1 MQRSKTI
8 TMTEGTPWKALVRF
22 AIPLLFGSLFQQ
34 LYHTVDTMMVGRLVS
49 EQALS
54 SVGTCGVLTNLLIA
68 FSTGFSVGTGVI
80 SSQLYGANRKNE
92 LTKNAYTS
100 LIFLTAMGVVIGLI
114 GILFGSFLL
123 RHLVSVPEELLADA
137 AEYFRVCAVGFV
149 FLFSYNAVASLLR
162 SIGDS
167 KASLY
172 FLMISSVVNVVLDY
186 AFIAWF
192 HMGVAGAAWATVIS
206 QAVSCALSFI
216 YMQRKYELFRFKG
229 KALSVHS
236 KDIVL
241 LVKTGTPMAL
251 QSMVGT
257 VFNLFMQRLVNSFG
271 AAMTASYTVVSRY
284 EGYMHLPTNV
294 MNQGISTFAAQ
305 NKGAGKTDRIQKGL
319 KQSIIVATIAT
330 GTLSLLSFL
339 LAPRITA
346 AFGISG
352 QSAIYC
358 TQHIRILA
366 FPFMLFSLYFPCT
379 GMYQGVGKG
388 SSATA
393 MSTTFLYIC
402 LILGYSLCR
411 IPAIGEKSLMICKP
425 VTWLLMQPINYVYYF
440 RGTWKNAK
448 VIE

>member
-1 MQRSKTI
+1 MQKKQTI
-8 TMTEGTPWKALVRF
+8 SMTQGTPWKALVRF
-22 AIPLLFGSLFQQ
+22 AIPLLLGSLFQQ

-80 SSQLYGANRKNE
+80 SAQLYGAGRRDAI
-92 LTKNAYTS
+92 TKNAYTS
-100 LIFLTAMGVVIGLI
+100 LVFLTGMGVVIALVGVF
-114 GILFGSFLL
+114 FGSFLL
-123 RHLVSVPEELLADA
+123 EHLVSVPEALLNDA
-137 AEYFRVCAVGFV
+137 AAYFRICAVGFV
-149 FLFSYNAVASLLR
+149 FLFGYNAVASLLR

-172 FLMISSVVNVVLDY
+172 FLMISSAVNVALDY
-186 AFIAWF
+186 AFIAWCG
-192 HMGVAGAAWATVIS
+192 MGVAGAAWATVIS
-206 QAVSCALSFI
+206 QAVACAVSFA
-216 YMQRKYELFRFKG
+216 YMQKRYELFRFRG
-229 KALSVHS
+229 KQLRVHY

-284 EGYMHLPTNV
+284 EGYMHLPTNG
-294 MNQGISTFAAQ
+294 MNQSISTFAAQ
-305 NKGAGKTDRIQKGL
+305 NKGAGDIDRIRKGL
-319 KQSIIVATIAT
+319 RQAILVATIVT
-330 GTLSLLSFL
+330 GALSVGSYL
-339 LAPRITA
+339 LAPQITA

-352 QSAIYC
+352 QSAVYC

-388 SSATA
+388 SAATA
-393 MSTTFLYIC
+393 MSTMFLCIC
-402 LILGYSLCR
+402 LILGYSLCHVS
-411 IPAIGEKSLMICKP
+411 AIAEKSLMICKP
-425 VTWLLMQPINYVYYF
+425 VTWLIMQPINYAYYF
-440 RGTWKNAK
+440 RGTWKTAK